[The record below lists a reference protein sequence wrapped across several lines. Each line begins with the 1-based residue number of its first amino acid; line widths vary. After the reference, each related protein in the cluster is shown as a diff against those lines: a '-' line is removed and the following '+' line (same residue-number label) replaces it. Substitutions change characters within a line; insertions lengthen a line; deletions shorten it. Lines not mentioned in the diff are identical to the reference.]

1 MFRKQKTV
9 NDLNHAR
16 EAYNALL
23 QKVNELCYLGLD
35 EAAHAEPVRRSEI
48 DTHPIVESNTV
59 DATVNA
65 TVPRRSGDPNCVPKP
80 FNPDAACETSAYDV
94 LVLFLNNFKTAS
106 PLPYRQY
113 RRSVPK
119 RAIKKGKTGA
129 RVSRR
134 QPSKG
139 SGRPIGLGWRNALL
153 D

>member
-1 MFRKQKTV
+1 M
-9 NDLNHAR
+9 
-16 EAYNALL
+16 
-23 QKVNELCYLGLD
+23 GLD
-35 EAAHAEPVRRSEI
+35 EAAHAEPVRRSEN
-48 DTHPIVESNTV
+48 DTQHPIVESDTV

-80 FNPDAACETSAYDV
+80 FNPDAACERSVYDV

-106 PLPYRQY
+106 PLPYPY
-113 RRSVPK
+113 RRLMPI

-139 SGRPIGLGWRNALL
+139 SGRLIGLGWRNVLL